1 MTSAA
6 GDGGAT
12 AASRPQRLLRD
23 HPLTT
28 FFALAFGLTW
38 AVWVPRALH
47 SQGLLDAQWA
57 VDLGAVWSWLP
68 AVAAL
73 LTAALTRGRA
83 GLREWA
89 ARLVRW
95 RIGWQWYLVALL
107 GPAAFYVTIGE
118 VAVALGWGTDLRP
131 RALDLGAAT
140 VVAVFAALLATDGL
154 GEEAGWRG
162 YALPRWLARS
172 GPFAASLGLGL
183 IWAVWHLPL
192 VFTTGSSMDGS
203 PFLYLLLE
211 LPAMSVVYTWL
222 FLRSRGSVLPA
233 ILLHA
238 SANMWTPAAV
248 PAGTVGRLA
257 VVLVATWLLVA
268 VLMATGLT
276 PRSPVAMQEPGP
288 TR

>member
-6 GDGGAT
+6 GEGRAT
-12 AASRPQRLLRD
+12 TPSRSRSWLRD

-47 SQGLLDAQWA
+47 SQGLLDAPWA
-57 VDLGAVWSWLP
+57 VELGAVWSWIP

-73 LTAALTRGRA
+73 LAAALTAGRA

-89 ARLVRW
+89 SRLVRW

-107 GPAAFYVTIGE
+107 GPAAFYVAVGE
-118 VAVALGWGTDLRP
+118 VAVVLGLGTGLRP
-131 RALDLGAAT
+131 RALDLGAAA
-140 VVAVFAALLATDGL
+140 VAMFAVLLFTDGL

-162 YALPRWLARS
+162 YALPRWLGRN

-183 IWAVWHLPL
+183 VWALWHLPL
-192 VFTTGSSMDGS
+192 VFTTGSTMDGS
-203 PFLYLLLE
+203 PFLYQLLE
-211 LPAMSVVYTWL
+211 LPGMAVVYTWL

-233 ILLHA
+233 IVLHA
-238 SANMWTPAAV
+238 SANLWTPAAV
-248 PAGTVGRLA
+248 PGGTVGQLA

-268 VLMATGLT
+268 VLVATGLSPHSP
-276 PRSPVAMQEPGP
+276 PR
-288 TR
+288 RDL